1 MDQAIVELA
10 VEDIHQ
16 KLRTYI
22 KTLKSYLS
30 TCSGTCH
37 DLPNFSRIHWCQASC
52 DNFDERDNAHR
63 GQSHACPRYGRQL
76 QRQRYD
82 YRSLK
87 FGMAG
92 QAKLL
97 WTLVHCSMTLTRAY
111 IIHAYCFVAPAIIC
125 TVYCLRS
132 ILKRTGS
139 ICTNDFIAIFNRVY
153 NIYMYIFLYICMTLC
168 IVIVVVPSNPP
179 YTKHLYTAHNT
190 SASTFSKKMFGHP
203 WDRIIPAKTS
213 LSLFSEFVRS
223 KPETSTFI

>member
-1 MDQAIVELA
+1 MFW
-10 VEDIHQ
+10 
-16 KLRTYI
+16 
-22 KTLKSYLS
+22 
-30 TCSGTCH
+30 
-37 DLPNFSRIHWCQASC
+37 DLPWFAQFR
-52 DNFDERDNAHR
+52 
-63 GQSHACPRYGRQL
+63 SHTLVSGFVWQFRWTWQCTPRSIPCMSPLWTPTPETKIRLQVAEVWNGRV
-76 QRQRYD
+76 
-82 YRSLK
+82 
-87 FGMAG
+87 
-92 QAKLL
+92 KLL